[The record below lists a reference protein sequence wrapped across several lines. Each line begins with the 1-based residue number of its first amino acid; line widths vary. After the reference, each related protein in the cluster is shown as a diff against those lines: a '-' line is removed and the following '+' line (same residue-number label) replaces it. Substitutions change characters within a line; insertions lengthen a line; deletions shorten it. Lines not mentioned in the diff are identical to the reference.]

1 MSQSVKNALLSPYQ
15 LPDSC
20 PPLRRHLTVNGSNL
34 KSWNAL
40 GENSDFHHFHHF
52 NRLPKW
58 FRTRLFCTTFHWSVS
73 RWFSMFLTIF
83 SLLLKVTLIMLSP
96 PGSSGACV
104 PQIPTELGIRISP
117 KKTRLSKEM
126 KPDGLICIGIFLPPS
141 ISGIRL
147 SSLLGVRTEGWNK
160 RSTYQ
165 ARDALFPSAILSTWH
180 WALRILNT
188 ACARVA
194 MSQAH
199 SLVDIELRIGENS
212 SESVF
217 FCRLLT
223 ILKSLWKVV
232 SNGCLFLEVTDSE
245 ALSMGWKEAD
255 LDTLKDHHLCSLS
268 SIRLSKQYSPMLLID
283 LLFLLTWLV
292 SLPRE
297 AV

>member
-1 MSQSVKNALLSPYQ
+1 MVQNTSFLHHFSLKRLAMIFYVSDHFFAASQGNIDNAFSARE
-15 LPDSC
+15 
-20 PPLRRHLTVNGSNL
+20 LRCLCTS
-34 KSWNAL
+34 
-40 GENSDFHHFHHF
+40 NSDRAWNSNF
-52 NRLPKW
+52 
-58 FRTRLFCTTFHWSVS
+58 
-73 RWFSMFLTIF
+73 
-83 SLLLKVTLIMLSP
+83 
-96 PGSSGACV
+96 
-104 PQIPTELGIRISP
+104 P